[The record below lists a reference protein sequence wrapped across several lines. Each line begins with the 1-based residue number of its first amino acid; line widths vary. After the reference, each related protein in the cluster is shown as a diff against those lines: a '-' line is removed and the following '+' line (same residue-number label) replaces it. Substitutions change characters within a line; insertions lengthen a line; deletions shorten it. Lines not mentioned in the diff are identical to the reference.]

1 MKNIN
6 KLYII
11 HTYTHTRFWSTPMI
25 CYKLLFYFLL
35 NFFFLFYFYFVMS
48 VYWICY
54 VFLSFFFLLFFFIAW
69 TINGLSVFLY
79 LSLYLLRLSL
89 LSSSFFFFF
98 FFFFLQPSSLLNSFR
113 SLPTLSLSTV
123 LPSLHS
129 SHYSTITNSSHNS
142 LPHIY
147 SLHSSDCN
155 YFLTSFFFQYRTWW
169 DS

>member
-11 HTYTHTRFWSTPMI
+11 HTYTHT
-25 CYKLLFYFLL
+25 LLIHSYDLL
-35 NFFFLFYFYFVMS
+35 QALILFFIKFFFLILFLL
-48 VYWICY
+48 CY
-54 VFLSFFFLLFFFIAW
+54 VSLLNLLRFSFFFFFTFFFIAW